1 MSSTDFVSVI
11 ISVWLVKITNEVQFF
26 LNFDL
31 NVNKIPPALFG
42 LMCSKSCVILP
53 MGWTW
58 AYWMDLS
65 FYLLCATHWKKSS
78 QLGYGNLKKKW
89 ILEKAIPSWLYSWL
103 MFTLSWSSDW
113 MILCF
118 PLFWRSTLLPEVLW
132 FCTRDVLS
140 QKLPSYKPPSA
151 NFRNL
156 LLHFDAVASCWRPL
170 VSTHKSPECK
180 IAYRYTLYFL
190 FSSGLCVSVVPY
202 APALVE
208 VVFERWWVYSPV
220 PFIFKENLQ

>member
-1 MSSTDFVSVI
+1 M
-11 ISVWLVKITNEVQFF
+11 
-26 LNFDL
+26 

-42 LMCSKSCVILP
+42 LMCSESCIILP

-58 AYWMDLS
+58 SYWMDLS
-65 FYLLCATHWKKSS
+65 FYLLSATHWKKSF

-89 ILEKAIPSWLYSWL
+89 ILEKAIPSWLYSGL

-118 PLFWRSTLLPEVLW
+118 SLFWRSTLLPEVLW

-151 NFRNL
+151 TFRNL
-156 LLHFDAVASCWRPL
+156 LLHFDAVASCWGPL
-170 VSTHKSPECK
+170 V
-180 IAYRYTLYFL
+180 
-190 FSSGLCVSVVPY
+190 
-202 APALVE
+202 
-208 VVFERWWVYSPV
+208 
-220 PFIFKENLQ
+220 